1 MDAFRIADD
10 VVRAARAE
18 SALCAQRLPRL
29 WIRARCCR
37 RFSHDSLTHREREH
51 SDTRM
56 LLLAI
61 ILTCANGGDAA
72 GGLTAVS
79 LPTA

>member
-1 MDAFRIADD
+1 
-10 VVRAARAE
+10 
-18 SALCAQRLPRL
+18 
-29 WIRARCCR
+29 
-37 RFSHDSLTHREREH
+37 LTHREREH